1 MQTGRVP
8 MTSESFIK
16 DFNMAGLIRAALLT
30 LVLGALTPVASQS
43 AELPSPIGLWKTI
56 DDATG
61 NAGALVRI
69 YEKDG
74 KLFGR
79 IEKLFKAAA
88 QTPVCTAC
96 KDQRK
101 NQPLIGLVIIRDL
114 ERQGDGYGRGDIL
127 DPDSGSVY
135 RCKMHLEQQGARLIV
150 RGFIGFSIIG
160 RSQTWQRQT

>member
-1 MQTGRVP
+1 MIVL
-8 MTSESFIK
+8 K
-16 DFNMAGLIRAALLT
+16 RAALWT
-30 LVLGALTPVASQS
+30 LFLIGSIVPIASPA
-43 AELPSPIGLWKTI
+43 AELASPIGLWKTV

-61 NAGALVRI
+61 RAGALVRI

-79 IEKLFKAAA
+79 IEKLFKTQAE
-88 QTPVCTAC
+88 TPVCTAC

-101 NQPLIGLVIIRDL
+101 NQPIIGLIIIRDIAR
-114 ERQGDGYGRGDIL
+114 EGDGYGGGDIL

-150 RGFIGFSIIG
+150 RGFIGFSFIG

>member
-1 MQTGRVP
+1 
-8 MTSESFIK
+8 MTIT
-16 DFNMAGLIRAALLT
+16 IRAALWSLF
-30 LVLGALTPVASQS
+30 LFAAILPIASRA
-43 AELPSPIGLWKTI
+43 AEVVSPIGLWKTI

-79 IEKLFKAAA
+79 IEKLFKAGAES
-88 QTPVCTAC
+88 QVCTAC
-96 KDQRK
+96 KDDRK
-101 NQPLIGLVIIRDL
+101 NQPIIGLIIIRNI
-114 ERQGDGYGRGDIL
+114 EQEGNAYAGGDVL

-135 RCKMHLEQQGARLIV
+135 RCKMHLEQGANRLIV
-150 RGFIGFSIIG
+150 RGYIGFSFIG

>member
-1 MQTGRVP
+1 MIVLKRV
-8 MTSESFIK
+8 
-16 DFNMAGLIRAALLT
+16 ALWT
-30 LVLGALTPVASQS
+30 LVLIGAVAPVASPS
-43 AELPSPIGLWKTI
+43 AEMPSPIGLWKTI

-79 IEKLFKAAA
+79 IEKLFKTEAES
-88 QTPVCTAC
+88 QVCTAC
-96 KDQRK
+96 NNQRK
-101 NQPLIGLVIIRDL
+101 NQPVIGLIRKNQPVIGLIIIRNI
-114 ERQGDGYGRGDIL
+114 EREGDAYVGGDIL

-135 RCKMHLEQQGARLIV
+135 RCKMHLEQQGARLVV
-150 RGFIGFSIIG
+150 RGFIGFSFIG